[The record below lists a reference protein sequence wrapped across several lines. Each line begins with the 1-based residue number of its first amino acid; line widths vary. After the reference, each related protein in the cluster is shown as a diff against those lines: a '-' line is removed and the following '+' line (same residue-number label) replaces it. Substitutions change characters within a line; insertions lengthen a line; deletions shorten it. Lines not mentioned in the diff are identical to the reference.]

1 MASLPSA
8 TSETPVPQQ
17 QMSGLTLTPEQ
28 AAVLLPLLQ
37 QRLSLAE
44 SAPAHG
50 KEEAPPFTVADMLRK
65 KKKNARSTAA
75 QNFLLVSVC
84 KH

>member
-1 MASLPSA
+1 MIDPGRA
-8 TSETPVPQQ
+8 E
-17 QMSGLTLTPEQ
+17 MSSLTLTREQ

-37 QRLSLAE
+37 PRLQDST
-44 SAPAHG
+44 SSPAPAT
-50 KEEAPPFTVADMLRK
+50 EDVEALPFTVADMLRK

-75 QNFLLVSVC
+75 QNFLLVSFVC